1 MQRDTGAKG
10 AAGRAGNRRKRG
22 HFVIDRHRLLVEDQS
37 AAPAPVVADQVAA
50 VAAVKVTR
58 RAALTLL
65 EFTKR

>member
-37 AAPAPVVADQVAA
+37 AAAAAPVVADQVVAA
-50 VAAVKVTR
+50 AAPVAVKVTR
-58 RAALTLL
+58 
-65 EFTKR
+65 